1 MTTTGGMT
9 APATARA
16 GRRRFRLEPLPALF
30 VLVGLAVLLSLGT
43 WQARRLVW
51 KRDLVARAEAALQAP
66 PAPLPSGN
74 LDPAALDFRRLVVA
88 GTYRHE
94 AAFGFGLA
102 TAAGRLGG
110 QLVTPLELDDG
121 RVLLVER
128 GWLPLESLPPAVPD
142 GLEPAGRVE
151 LAGVARDRSVARR
164 GFFQPEDDPAGRRW
178 YAWDLPRMAAEAAGS
193 DLLPVVLV
201 ADPAPGAAP
210 GDLPRAT
217 PVRVDLPDNH
227 LGYAL
232 TWYGLAAGLL
242 GTYLVFSFRRT
253 PDQDGPAA

>member
-1 MTTTGGMT
+1 MRARPDAAA
-9 APATARA
+9 APTPSRRL
-16 GRRRFRLEPLPALF
+16 GRRFRFEAWPTLF
-30 VLVGLAVLLSLGT
+30 VLVGLALLLSLGT

-51 KRDLVARAEAALQAP
+51 KRDLVARAEAALAAP
-66 PAPLPSGN
+66 PSPLPAGPLEPS
-74 LDPAALDFRRLVVA
+74 AFDFRRVALA
-88 GTYRHE
+88 GTYRHD

-102 TAAGRLGG
+102 TAGGRLGG
-110 QLVTPLELDDG
+110 QIVTPLALDDG

-128 GWLPLESLPPAVPD
+128 GWLPLESLPPAVPEA
-142 GLEPAGRVE
+142 LKPAGRVE
-151 LAGVARDRSVARR
+151 LAGVSRDRSVARR

-178 YAWDLPRMAAEAAGS
+178 YAWDLTRMGEAVGS
-193 DLLPVVLV
+193 PLLPVVLV

-217 PVRVDLPDNH
+217 PVRVDLHDNH

-242 GTYLVFSFRRT
+242 GTYLVFSFRRP
-253 PDQDGPAA
+253 PDQDTAA